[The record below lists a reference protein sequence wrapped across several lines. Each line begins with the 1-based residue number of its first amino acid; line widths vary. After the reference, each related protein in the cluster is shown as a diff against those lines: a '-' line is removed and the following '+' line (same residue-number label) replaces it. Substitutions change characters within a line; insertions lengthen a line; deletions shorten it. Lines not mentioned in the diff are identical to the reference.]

1 MTNAQIETIDKYLS
15 DNKLPCYADLKEL
28 EVLGF
33 YSDVTFEK
41 LYCFLHRGVFTV
53 MANDPDIS
61 CDEIIVPT
69 FQSLWEKL
77 PPNKQVGETQLAILV
92 MSKDCIEY
100 MCEIS
105 EMNISECISNKN
117 ITSAAAKLWIKVEK
131 SNQKA
136 PDIWGGLQS

>member
-15 DNKLPCYADLKEL
+15 GNKLPCYADLKEL

-33 YSDVTFEK
+33 YSDISFKK
-41 LYCFLHRGVFTV
+41 LYYFLHKGIFTV
-53 MANDPDIS
+53 IENDLEID
-61 CDEIIVPT
+61 CNEIIVPT

-77 PPNKQVGETQLAILV
+77 PPTKQIGETQLAILV

-105 EMNISECISNKN
+105 EMNISEYISNEN

-136 PDIWGGLQS
+136 SDIWSSQSK